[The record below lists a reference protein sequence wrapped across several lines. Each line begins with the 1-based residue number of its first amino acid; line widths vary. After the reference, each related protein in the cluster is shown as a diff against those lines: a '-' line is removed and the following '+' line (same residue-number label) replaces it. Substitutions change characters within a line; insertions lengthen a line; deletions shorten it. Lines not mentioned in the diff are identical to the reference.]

1 MRLLRHASCSIA
13 IALFAAAASAQQQS
27 PPLVEETPAPA
38 AAPPVAAPPPEPAP
52 APTPPPA
59 AEAAAP
65 SAPLFRP
72 YAIIKPTF
80 IAGSKAVESFSQPNA
95 SGMTAAGNPVLASLA
110 NGKSGSFTTF
120 QAAQSRL
127 GFWFDEK
134 GPVKGHLE
142 FDFLDF
148 TKSSPTTASL
158 PRLRIASLDWA
169 LSKTFTISAGQDWDL
184 YSPINP
190 YTTDIPA
197 VAFEASNSGFM
208 RQQAKF
214 IYHNDSVEL
223 AAALGL
229 AGVNNGAKFNAV
241 EYSRLPSLALRA
253 ALLFGKAGRVG
264 VSAIGSRWRFAPGAA
279 NERTAT
285 IGAVNIYG
293 DVTPFERFNVRF
305 EGYLGKDLATLGAL
319 TLANGTVAND
329 LNEAGGFISAKYGFT
344 DEHALYLTAGTAKV
358 LNDGKVLPSYTYA
371 ATADGST
378 PAFTSAA
385 PTAGVPGIIANTNLR
400 LGYEYRY
407 SKLLALQIEGVYFHT
422 HHKLN
427 DVDVTRFDGVQEAVA
442 GEIGLLYTF

>member
-1 MRLLRHASCSIA
+1 
-13 IALFAAAASAQQQS
+13 
-27 PPLVEETPAPA
+27 
-38 AAPPVAAPPPEPAP
+38 
-52 APTPPPA
+52 
-59 AEAAAP
+59 
-65 SAPLFRP
+65 
-72 YAIIKPTF
+72 
-80 IAGSKAVESFSQPNA
+80 
-95 SGMTAAGNPVLASLA
+95 MTAAGNPVLASLA
-110 NGKSGSFTTF
+110 NGKSGAFTTF

-127 GFWFDEK
+127 GFWFGEK
-134 GPVKGHLE
+134 GPAIGHLE

-158 PRLRIASLDWA
+158 PRLRIASLDWV

-197 VAFEASNSGFM
+197 VTFEAGNSGFM

-229 AGVNNGAKFNAV
+229 AGVNNAAKFNAT
-241 EYSRLPSLALRA
+241 EYTRLPSLALRA

-279 NERTAT
+279 DERTAT

-305 EGYLGKDLATLGAL
+305 EGYLGKDLATMGAL
-319 TLANGTVAND
+319 TLGNGTVAND
-329 LNEAGGFISAKYGFT
+329 LKEAGGFISAKYGFT
-344 DEHALYLTAGTAKV
+344 DAHALYFTAGTAKV
-358 LNDGKVLPSYTYA
+358 LNESKVGPSYTYPATTDMMTPAPSA
-371 ATADGST
+371 ATL
-378 PAFTSAA
+378 
-385 PTAGVPGIIANTNLR
+385 TAGVPGIISNTNLR
-400 LGYEYRY
+400 LGYEYHY

-427 DVDVTRFDGVQEAVA
+427 DVDVGRFDPVQKAFASEVA
-442 GEIGLLYTF
+442 LLYTF